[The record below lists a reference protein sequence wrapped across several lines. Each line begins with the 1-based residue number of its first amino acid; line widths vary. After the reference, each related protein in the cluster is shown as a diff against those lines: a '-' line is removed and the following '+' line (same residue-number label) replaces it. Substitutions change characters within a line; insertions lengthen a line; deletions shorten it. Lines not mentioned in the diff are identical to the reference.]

1 MALLTNLTKYTRR
14 RLLLGIAFVG
24 LAMGRPMIA
33 RADNEQID
41 ALVGVWESV
50 AAGQVDCQTR
60 QPLPDVPII
69 RSVYTI
75 HHGGTMSEENTDPIE
90 GPYRSSGFGT
100 WRRVSGRNYA
110 AAYGHYG
117 FVDQNLMP
125 TKQLGAVVRART
137 SIRLSPDARTFTEN
151 GTFEVFLPDPLTSEL
166 GDPVFGGCFT
176 ATAHRLIF

>member
-1 MALLTNLTKYTRR
+1 MTLLTNLTKSTRW
-14 RLLLGIAFVG
+14 LLLTLAFFA
-24 LAMGRPMIA
+24 LAAGRPALA
-33 RADNEQID
+33 RADNEQVD

-50 AAGQVDCQTR
+50 AAGQIDCQTR
-60 QPLPDVPII
+60 QPLPDAPII
-69 RSVYTI
+69 RVVYTI

-100 WRRVSGRNYA
+100 WRRVSGRHYA